1 MLSTCCTLTKTVF
14 VLLLVAATYQLAI
27 TAPIVRRQNAESNC
41 DNPPSSAHLRNG
53 LFVTRDILKN
63 SSNVSTVEQN
73 FNTANN
79 DNDTV
84 AIERACDLLAYY
96 YLVKELDGS
105 NGLLFIILERTIL
118 DACNYWVSVLI
129 IIAYIHA
136 KTHHYSHMQ
145 LAC

>member
-1 MLSTCCTLTKTVF
+1 MLSSCYTLTKTVF

-27 TAPIVRRQNAESNC
+27 TAPIVRRQNAEINC
-41 DNPPSSAHLRNG
+41 DTSAHLKNG
-53 LFVTRDILKN
+53 LSVTRDILKN

-136 KTHHYSHMQ
+136 KTNHYIHMQ

>member
-1 MLSTCCTLTKTVF
+1 M
-14 VLLLVAATYQLAI
+14 
-27 TAPIVRRQNAESNC
+27 
-41 DNPPSSAHLRNG
+41 
-53 LFVTRDILKN
+53 TREILKN

-79 DNDTV
+79 DNDAV

-105 NGLLFIILERTIL
+105 NDLLFIILERTIL